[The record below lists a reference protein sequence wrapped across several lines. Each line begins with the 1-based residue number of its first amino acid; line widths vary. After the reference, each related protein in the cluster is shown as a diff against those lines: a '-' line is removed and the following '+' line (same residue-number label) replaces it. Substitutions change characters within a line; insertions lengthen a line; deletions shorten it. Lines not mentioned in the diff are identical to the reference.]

1 MLQANKQCSGPFSF
15 EFKTAT
21 KATFN
26 YNVSLSIVM
35 KHSGVH
41 DTMAGVQGHIKSYH
55 TSFSIIMTHSGVH
68 DTMAGVQGHI
78 KSYHT
83 SFSIDPVCTDQCNV
97 LRHAMHQHLPRI

>member
-55 TSFSIIMTHSGVH
+55 TSFSI
-68 DTMAGVQGHI
+68 
-78 KSYHT
+78 
-83 SFSIDPVCTDQCNV
+83 DPVCTDQCNV